1 MQGGAGRGELGEPA
15 LDRSVDVLVGLFEFE
30 LTGVELALDPPEAAL
45 DRRQLRPGQ
54 KACRR
59 KAARVGDAPRD
70 VERIEL
76 EVDFQGGRETL

>member
-1 MQGGAGRGELGEPA
+1 VQGGAGRGELGEPA